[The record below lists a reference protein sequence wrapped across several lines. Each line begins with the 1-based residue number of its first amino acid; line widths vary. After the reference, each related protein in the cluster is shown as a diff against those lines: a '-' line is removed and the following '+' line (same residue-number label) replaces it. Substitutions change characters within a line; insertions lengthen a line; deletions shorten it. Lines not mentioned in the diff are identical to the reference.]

1 MWSSKAKHPSRAA
14 KTSKRYWIQFTRI
27 RCPAYGTW
35 LALIAAMFYSFA
47 RVSAVLKLKVDDYY
61 DNGCAGEWDHLKREM
76 PTKSPSSRRHL
87 TS

>member
-1 MWSSKAKHPSRAA
+1 
-14 KTSKRYWIQFTRI
+14 
-27 RCPAYGTW
+27 

-47 RVSAVLKLKVDDYY
+47 RVSAVLKLKVGDYY

-76 PTKSPSSRRHL
+76 PWKSPSSRRHL

>member
-1 MWSSKAKHPSRAA
+1 VS
-14 KTSKRYWIQFTRI
+14 
-27 RCPAYGTW
+27 G
-35 LALIAAMFYSFA
+35 LELIAAMFYSFA

-76 PTKSPSSRRHL
+76 PWKSPSSRRHL

>member
-1 MWSSKAKHPSRAA
+1 MSGLRD
-14 KTSKRYWIQFTRI
+14 
-27 RCPAYGTW
+27 

-76 PTKSPSSRRHL
+76 PWKSPSSRRHL
-87 TS
+87 TFVEESCTTT

>member
-1 MWSSKAKHPSRAA
+1 VVKQG
-14 KTSKRYWIQFTRI
+14 KTPVSGRRQNATGFNFTRI

-76 PTKSPSSRRHL
+76 PWKSPSSRRHL